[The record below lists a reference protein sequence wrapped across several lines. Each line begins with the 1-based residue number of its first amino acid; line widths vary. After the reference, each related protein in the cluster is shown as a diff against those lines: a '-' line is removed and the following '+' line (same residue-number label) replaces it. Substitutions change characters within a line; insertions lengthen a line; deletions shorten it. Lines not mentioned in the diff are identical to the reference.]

1 MARREQPGE
10 VERAV
15 ERWATERA
23 VWLRDHAAVEPSQ
36 RFVAQTANTGMPRT
50 LRKTSSI
57 RGGARKS
64 RSVGEAEAAA
74 YQGRSRPGDADR
86 RSK

>member
-1 MARREQPGE
+1 VARREQPGE

-64 RSVGEAEAAA
+64 RQLIKAPTSA
-74 YQGRSRPGDADR
+74 RRR
-86 RSK
+86 RSDLPRPFSTR